1 MAGAAAIVVA
11 ALAVGYLALTW
22 KPANPLSAMVAQGRE
37 LYGQHCAACHGVTL
51 EGQPEWRS
59 ALANGRMPAPPHDET
74 GHTWHHSDQ
83 DLFTIVKGGLGAIVP
98 GYESDMPAFGEVL
111 TDQQIRSVI
120 EFIKSTWPRREREV
134 QAGRTAADR

>member
-1 MAGAAAIVVA
+1 M
-11 ALAVGYLALTW
+11 GYLALTW
-22 KPANPLSAMVAQGRE
+22 KPADPLSAMVAQGRE

-59 ALANGRMPAPPHDET
+59 PLANGRMPAPPHDET

-134 QAGRTAADR
+134 QGGRTAADR